1 MPQGKG
7 TYGKKV
13 GRPKKRTYKPKFK
26 KFSAG
31 DIFANTMA
39 GFQAKKMQKEFE
51 QQASE
56 TEKNID
62 AFDKSK
68 LELKGSATL
77 QEMVDQPISQALVE
91 GKQDAQK
98 TTEATAMNVSQ
109 KGGTKSSIAGL
120 QKILESGQQGDLA
133 LMDKQQSALT
143 TAQTAKAIE
152 EGKQNVQKQ
161 SLASEEL
168 KGMQEFLA
176 ESKEGALAAKLAKN
190 EAFTSAAGDFVD
202 TASGEAGVG
211 EKGMITPKK
220 GNPQVSDG
228 DFSHKKNPIDI
239 TIAMGDEDKS
249 NMMQN
254 GEKVGELTGGEAIF
268 NPEDTQ
274 KMQELVND
282 KDADG
287 LLKHMD
293 MLFKRFEKQ
302 DLEHMNNEADK
313 QKAKEGMKN
322 KKGGLGM
329 QSVIHGLDNNPE
341 ITAADPKAKFISKN
355 KAMSGTKVNVKGS
368 YRPQFKFNR

>member
-13 GRPKKRTYKPKFK
+13 GRPRKRTYKPKFK
-26 KFSAG
+26 KFGFG
-31 DIFANTMA
+31 DIFGNVMK

-51 QQASE
+51 QQTADAQ
-56 TEKNID
+56 KNID

-68 LELKGSATL
+68 LELKGSSTL

-98 TTEATAMNVSQ
+98 TTEATAMTAAQ
-109 KGGTKSSIAGL
+109 KGGAKSSIAGL

-133 LMDKQQSALT
+133 QMQEQQKALT
-143 TAQTAKAIE
+143 SAQKAKATE
-152 EGKQNVQKQ
+152 EGTQNVQKQ
-161 SLASEEL
+161 ALASEEL
-168 KGMQEFLA
+168 KGMQESLA
-176 ESKEGALAAKLAKN
+176 EGKEGALASRLAKN
-190 EAFTSAAGDFVD
+190 EAFTTAAGDFLN
-202 TASGEAGVG
+202 TASSSAGVA
-211 EKGMITPKK
+211 EQGMITPKK
-220 GNPQVSDG
+220 GKPQVSDG
-228 DFSHKKNPIDI
+228 EFSHKKNPIDI
-239 TIAMGDEDKS
+239 TIAMEDEDKS
-249 NMMQN
+249 DMVQN

-287 LLKHMD
+287 LLKHMN

-313 QKAKEGMKN
+313 QKSN
-322 KKGGLGM
+322 KGSLVGGQNRLDANKDG
-329 QSVIHGLDNNPE
+329 VISGDDFKILRE
-341 ITAADPKAKFISKN
+341 KN
-355 KAMSGTKVNVKGS
+355 KAMAGTKVGIKGS

>member
-7 TYGKKV
+7 TYGKKI

-31 DIFANTMA
+31 DIVANTIA

-56 TEKNID
+56 AEKNID

-68 LELKGSATL
+68 LQLKGSATL
-77 QEMVDQPISQALVE
+77 QEMVDQPISQSLVE
-91 GKQDAQK
+91 GKQDARK
-98 TTEATAMNVSQ
+98 TTEATALNVAKQ
-109 KGGTKSSIAGL
+109 GGAKSSIAGL
-120 QKILESGQQGDLA
+120 QRILESGQQGDLA
-133 LMDKQQSALT
+133 QMQEQQKALS
-143 TAQTAKAIE
+143 TAQTAKATE

-161 SLASEEL
+161 SLAAEEL
-168 KGMQEFLA
+168 KGMQESLA
-176 ESKEGALAAKLAKN
+176 ESKEGALAARLAKN
-190 EAFTSAAGDFVD
+190 EAFTTAVGDFVD
-202 TASGEAGVG
+202 TASTEAGVA

-220 GNPQVSDG
+220 GKPQVSDG
-228 DFSHKKNPIDI
+228 EFSHKKNPIDI

-313 QKAKEGMKN
+313 QKAEKGMKN

-329 QSVIHGLDNNPE
+329 QSVIYGLDNNPG
-341 ITAADPKAKFISKN
+341 ITAADPKAKFIAKN
-355 KAMSGTKVNVKGS
+355 KAMEGTKVSVKGS